1 MTPAIL
7 AIWYTS
13 IGLRVLLMA
22 ALVRRRLAL
31 RYPGLSVFLLVS
43 LACSGY
49 LVAVWVSGH
58 SQRAYCFAWTSVQ
71 TFEAAS
77 NAIVSLEAFRAMT
90 KFRNTGSFGV
100 ALMTVFGGLSA
111 LAVWS
116 TTRVILPGFNPAMLA
131 DRYYTAIC
139 LGFLLLS
146 FLFWR
151 SSPMRANARWY
162 VRILIVYFAGDVLG
176 FNLLL
181 VANTPAARAAN
192 MLLSM
197 VCYALWAIKMVPAG
211 EAFTPLMN
219 AEERER
225 LFIEAEEMA
234 GMLGGLRKHARKGQ
248 PPSALDG

>member
-1 MTPAIL
+1 MTPLIL

-13 IGLRVLLMA
+13 IGVRVLLMA

-49 LVAVWVSGH
+49 LVAVWASGH
-58 SQRAYCFAWTSVQ
+58 SQRAYCFAWSGVQ
-71 TFEAAS
+71 TFDVAS
-77 NAIVSLEAFRAMT
+77 NAIVALEAFWAMT

-100 ALMTVFGGLSA
+100 ALITVFGGLSA

-116 TTRVILPGFNPAMLA
+116 TTHLTVPGMNPALVTE
-131 DRYYTAIC
+131 RYYTAIC

-151 SSPMRANARWY
+151 SSPMRMNARWY
-162 VRILIVYFAGDVLG
+162 VRILLVYFAGDVLG
-176 FNLLL
+176 NNLMF
-181 VANTPAARAAN
+181 VANTPATRAAN
-192 MLLSM
+192 MLPAM

-211 EAFTPLMN
+211 EAFTPAMT

-225 LFIEAEEMA
+225 LFIEAEGMA
-234 GMLGGLRKHARKGQ
+234 GVLGGLRKHARKGRHAS
-248 PPSALDG
+248 PLDG